1 MRRLAYIVMIPIT
14 GLVGFM
20 IGRGLARRPASSG
33 GQGSVV
39 ARFGGESHGELPF
52 LSQDDLSARFGLQ
65 LAEAVSLSLAAST
78 HQRSPLPAEFAPIRW
93 DTDPTRLSELFPGAE
108 LDQTEYGGTLGQPRR
123 KQFGV
128 SGVERPVLGAAGI
141 IIVTA
146 AESGTIE
153 SVKLVTEER
162 RPECSPT
169 GALGA
174 PRSCRWRY
182 SRALVDVFKRMR
194 ETLSVRYGP
203 GVASPTR
210 KSHEPGTLFGDLAAI
225 SCIWH
230 WTAERRRAI
239 GP

>member
-1 MRRLAYIVMIPIT
+1 VTRVSLHKWLGA
-14 GLVGFM
+14 LVFSM
-20 IGRGLARRPASSG
+20 
-33 GQGSVV
+33 
-39 ARFGGESHGELPF
+39 
-52 LSQDDLSARFGLQ
+52 
-65 LAEAVSLSLAAST
+65 SLSLAAST
-78 HQRSPLPAEFAPIRW
+78 PQRSPLPAEFAPIRW
-93 DTDPTRLSELFPGAE
+93 DTDPTRLGELFPGAE

-123 KQFGV
+123 KQFGA
-128 SGVERPVLGAAGI
+128 SVERPVLGAAGI

-203 GVASPTR
+203 GVAKPDP
-210 KSHEPGTLFGDLAAI
+210 KEPRARYVQWRLGGYRLYLALDRGEEEGDWSVSL
-225 SCIWH
+225 
-230 WTAERRRAI
+230 TAWADASSSQ
-239 GP
+239 

>member
-1 MRRLAYIVMIPIT
+1 MTRVSLHKWLGA
-14 GLVGFM
+14 LVFSM
-20 IGRGLARRPASSG
+20 
-33 GQGSVV
+33 
-39 ARFGGESHGELPF
+39 
-52 LSQDDLSARFGLQ
+52 
-65 LAEAVSLSLAAST
+65 SLSLAAST
-78 HQRSPLPAEFAPIRW
+78 PQRSPLPAEFAPIRW
-93 DTDPTRLSELFPGAE
+93 DTDPTRLGELFPGAE

>member
-1 MRRLAYIVMIPIT
+1 VTRVSLHKWLGA
-14 GLVGFM
+14 LVFSM
-20 IGRGLARRPASSG
+20 
-33 GQGSVV
+33 
-39 ARFGGESHGELPF
+39 
-52 LSQDDLSARFGLQ
+52 
-65 LAEAVSLSLAAST
+65 SLSLAAST
-78 HQRSPLPAEFAPIRW
+78 PQRSPLPAEFAPIRW
-93 DTDPTRLSELFPGAE
+93 DTDPTRLGELFPGAE

-123 KQFGV
+123 KQFGA
-128 SGVERPVLGAAGI
+128 SVERPVLGAAGI

-182 SRALVDVFKRMR
+182 SRALVDVFKRLR

-203 GVASPTR
+203 GVAKPDP
-210 KSHEPGTLFGDLAAI
+210 KEPRAQYVQWRLVGYRLYLALDRGEEEGDWSVSL
-225 SCIWH
+225 
-230 WTAERRRAI
+230 TAWADASSSQ
-239 GP
+239 

>member
-1 MRRLAYIVMIPIT
+1 
-14 GLVGFM
+14 
-20 IGRGLARRPASSG
+20 
-33 GQGSVV
+33 
-39 ARFGGESHGELPF
+39 
-52 LSQDDLSARFGLQ
+52 
-65 LAEAVSLSLAAST
+65 
-78 HQRSPLPAEFAPIRW
+78 
-93 DTDPTRLSELFPGAE
+93 
-108 LDQTEYGGTLGQPRR
+108 LGQPRR